1 MINELRTMVHWSN
14 WIKTYILADTYNLA
28 NMIINKSNDREPTL
42 TLRQPQKQ
50 VNRSWNLL
58 MNNLK

>member
-14 WIKTYILADTYNLA
+14 WIKIYILADAYNLA

-50 VNRSWNLL
+50 VNRS
-58 MNNLK
+58 LKSFNE

>member
-1 MINELRTMVHWSN
+1 MVHWSN